1 MTVTLRVNGATHE
14 VDADPS
20 TPLIYV
26 LRNTLG
32 LTGVKLGCGLEQCG
46 ACTVIADSETALSC
60 VKTLGEFSGKEIT
73 TVEGLATH
81 PVGALV
87 QQAFVAENAAQCG
100 YCTPGMVSEATA
112 LLSRNANP
120 SRAQTIE
127 AMNSHLCRCGSH
139 TRVLKAI
146 ARVAKEKIGEKS
158 HA

>member
-1 MTVTLRVNGATHE
+1 MKLTVNGTIHE
-14 VDADPS
+14 IDADS
-20 TPLIYV
+20 SKPLIFF
-26 LRNTLG
+26 LRNRLG

-46 ACTVIADSETALSC
+46 ACTVIVDGATVLSC
-60 VKTLGEFSGKEIT
+60 VKTLGEFAGKDIT
-73 TVEGLATH
+73 TIEGLAAH

-87 QQAFVAENAAQCG
+87 QTAFVAENAAQCG

-112 LLSRNANP
+112 LLTRNPNP

-146 ARVAKEKIGEKS
+146 ERVSVGKANG
-158 HA
+158 